1 MQTTQENQTN
11 LTGEIRAFIQKNYLF
26 GDAATLGDEDS
37 FMENSVMDST
47 GVLELVAFLEKT
59 YGIRIGDTD
68 LMPENLDSIQRV
80 AAFVQRSRNAQ

>member
-1 MQTTQENQTN
+1 MQTTQENETK
-11 LTGEIRAFIQKNYLF
+11 LIGEIRAFIKKNYLY
-26 GDAATLGDEDS
+26 GDAATLGDDDS

-59 YGIRIGDTD
+59 YRIRIGDAD

-80 AAFVQRSRNAQ
+80 AAFVQRSLNAR